1 MNGLQ
6 LLGTGRCLPS
16 RRVTNDDF
24 ARTLDTSDEWIA
36 GRTGIRQRYFCAEG
50 ETVAS
55 LAIAAARQALE
66 DAGLGPERVGLCI
79 VATTTADQNTP
90 SLACQ
95 IHEALGLPET
105 AFCLDLN
112 AACTGFVAALETA
125 RCLMLGGQITA
136 PCALVLGAE
145 KLSSMLDFSDRG
157 TCVLFGDGAGAAVVR
172 LDPAAPWA
180 AVFGTRGDS
189 RMLHGGGGGNP
200 YLSMDGRGVF
210 RFAVETV
217 PTCIRAVLDKAG
229 LTFDE
234 VDHLVCHQANSR
246 IIHSIAKKLGLDP
259 AKFYENMQRYGN
271 TSSASIPLALDELR
285 RAGQLRRGQTVLCAG
300 FGAGL
305 TWGGVL
311 LRA

>member
-6 LLGTGRCLPS
+6 LLGTGRCLPG

-50 ETVAS
+50 ETAAS
-55 LAIAAARQALE
+55 LAVEAARRALE
-66 DAGLGPERVGLCI
+66 DAGLGPEKVGLCI
-79 VATTTADQNTP
+79 VATFTADRNTP

-95 IHEALGLPET
+95 VHQALGLPET
-105 AFCLDLN
+105 AFCLDVN

-125 RCLMLGGQITA
+125 RCLLLGGQMA
-136 PCALVLGAE
+136 GPCALVLGAE
-145 KLSSMLDFSDRG
+145 KISGLLDFSDRS
-157 TCVLFGDGAGAAVVR
+157 TCVLFGDGAAAAVVR
-172 LDPAAPWA
+172 LDPQAPWA
-180 AVFGTRGDS
+180 AVFGARGDS
-189 RMLHGGGGGNP
+189 RMLHGGGKEDP
-200 YLSMDGRGVF
+200 YLAMDGRGVF

-217 PTCIRAVLDKAG
+217 PVCIRAVLDKAG
-229 LTFDE
+229 LTLDQ
-234 VDHLVCHQANSR
+234 VDQLVCHQANSR
-246 IIHSIAKKLGLDP
+246 IIHSIAKKLGQDP
-259 AKFYENMQRYGN
+259 ARFYENMQRYGN
-271 TSSASIPLALDELR
+271 TSAASIPLALDEMR
-285 RAGQLRRGQTVLCAG
+285 RSGQLQAGQTVLCAG